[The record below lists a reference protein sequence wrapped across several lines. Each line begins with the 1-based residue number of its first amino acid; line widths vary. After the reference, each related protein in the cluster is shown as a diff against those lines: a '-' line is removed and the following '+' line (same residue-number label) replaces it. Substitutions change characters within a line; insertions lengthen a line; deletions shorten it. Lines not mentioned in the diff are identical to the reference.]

1 MSTQIPTTDTR
12 SRLQELADIALEL
25 LPRMLDAETAL
36 FSHKTLRD
44 GAGYVN
50 KKPNVAY
57 SAMSVVG
64 LLEQQRRPADEV
76 VPLGRCIDA
85 LHTAAEQRFHPVIDG
100 NLLWVCALAD
110 DPRAAGVVTRLL
122 DRIEPADVPSSE
134 LGVALFGLIAAARAF
149 PECRDR
155 AGLGAER
162 LANDLLERFMPGPEV
177 FSQQPQRLRLRKG
190 TLERAITSF
199 ASQVYPLHGLAAWY
213 EWTGTTPAAA
223 LDRVARGLVD
233 AQGAQGQWWWLYSP
247 RQRVVVEG
255 YPVYSVHQDGMSF
268 LGLVPLQDIGL
279 DAHWDALGLGLRW
292 LDGQNELSESLVAED
307 RGFICRCIQRVGS
320 DADGPYGLSRSAY
333 NRVLLRSLRPPLD
346 GRGVSAT
353 PEELEVLPECRSY
366 HLGWVLCAHALVE
379 RAGGEAL

>member
-25 LPRMLDAETAL
+25 LPRMLDPETAL

-44 GAGYVN
+44 GARYVN
-50 KKPNVAY
+50 KRPNLAY

-64 LLEQQRRPADEV
+64 LLEQPRRPADEV

-85 LHTAAEQRFHPVIDG
+85 LHTGADLRPHVVVDG
-100 NLLWVCALAD
+100 NLLWACALAD
-110 DPRAAGVVTRLL
+110 DRRAVGVVTRLV
-122 DRIEPADVPSSE
+122 DRMKPSVVPSSE
-134 LGVALFGLIAAARAF
+134 LGVALFGLVAAARAF

-162 LANDLLERFMPGPEV
+162 AANELLERFMAGPEV
-177 FSQQPQRLRLRKG
+177 FPQQPPRLRLRHG
-190 TLERAITSF
+190 TLQRGITSF

-223 LDRVARGLVD
+223 LGRVASGLVE

-247 RQRVVVEG
+247 HRRAVVEG
-255 YPVYSVHQDGMSF
+255 YPVYSVHQDGMAF
-268 LGLVPLQDIGL
+268 LGLVPLQEIGL

-292 LDGQNELSESLVAED
+292 LDGHNELSESLVAED
-307 RGFICRCIQRVGS
+307 NGFICRCIQRAGS
-320 DADGPYGLSRSAY
+320 DADGPYGLSRWAY
-333 NRVLLRSLRPPLD
+333 NRVLVRSLRPPLD
-346 GRGVSAT
+346 GRGVRAT
-353 PEELEVLPECRSY
+353 PAELEILRECRSY
-366 HLGWVLCAHALVE
+366 HLGWVLCAHALAE
-379 RAGGEAL
+379 RAGGKTG